1 MYIEPRTNIRLLQ
14 NVPLDESFDH
24 TIYFANATAQAS
36 YFMNKQKYNLTNY
49 SYQRVRRGWA
59 RVGIN
64 AENLYNCNYMMF
76 QNSSFGSKWFYAFIK
91 SVEYINNEVSEIEFE
106 LDPMQTWFFDYE
118 REYCFVERNH
128 TATDNIGEH
137 IEPETVD
144 VGEYVFNNDYH
155 KLVDL
160 TDICVIIAIV
170 DTGSSSIVNPTAIS
184 GKTFDRTYSGATYYL
199 YEASDIT
206 NINALLDRYKQAPDS
221 VVAMYMC
228 PKRMVL
234 DSGIGIPQDHI
245 IPNNYHSPHYI
256 VNEPAITTNA
266 TLDGYKPKNNKMYT
280 YPYNFVHIDDGQGSE
295 IALRYEF
302 FESLMP
308 VVDIVCTFT
317 PPTACV
323 LKPKFYKNSTLG
335 ANAIPLGTE
344 NMTLTGFPMCS
355 WNTDAYAAWLAQGT
369 AILSATG
376 ASAGAVGAMLLGF
389 ASLPVAAG
397 IAVAS
402 VGHMLMS
409 GYKASIE
416 ADIQKGDFN
425 NSNANFAHN
434 YMNFYIGRQSCNKV
448 YARRID
454 DYFSRFGYALGINA
468 IPQIN
473 VRPHWTYVK
482 TIGCTIKGSIP
493 SDDMK
498 KICSI
503 YDKGITFWRNANEV
517 GNYSLDNSPQP

>member
-1 MYIEPRTNIRLLQ
+1 
-14 NVPLDESFDH
+14 
-24 TIYFANATAQAS
+24 
-36 YFMNKQKYNLTNY
+36 
-49 SYQRVRRGWA
+49 
-59 RVGIN
+59 
-64 AENLYNCNYMMF
+64 
-76 QNSSFGSKWFYAFIK
+76 
-91 SVEYINNEVSEIEFE
+91 
-106 LDPMQTWFFDYE
+106 
-118 REYCFVERNH
+118 
-128 TATDNIGEH
+128 
-137 IEPETVD
+137 
-144 VGEYVFNNDYH
+144 
-155 KLVDL
+155 
-160 TDICVIIAIV
+160 
-170 DTGSSSIVNPTAIS
+170 
-184 GKTFDRTYSGATYYL
+184 
-199 YEASDIT
+199 
-206 NINALLDRYKQAPDS
+206 
-221 VVAMYMC
+221 
-228 PKRMVL
+228 
-234 DSGIGIPQDHI
+234 
-245 IPNNYHSPHYI
+245 
-256 VNEPAITTNA
+256 
-266 TLDGYKPKNNKMYT
+266 MYT

-308 VVDIVCTFT
+308 VVDIACTFT

-434 YMNFYIGRQSCNKV
+434 YMNFYMGRQSCNKV

-454 DYFSRFGYALGINA
+454 DYFTRFGYALGINA

-482 TIGCTIKGSIP
+482 TIGCTVKGSIP

-503 YDKGITFWRNANEV
+503 YDAGITWWKYGSEV
-517 GNYSLDNSPQP
+517 GNYTLNNAPV